1 MKKINNTNRGLTL
14 MLAGFLLMGS
24 MIAIVP
30 MVNAGE
36 LSNDPISV
44 TYDSDGYTLVGHLY
58 LPEDYVE
65 GEQYPAI
72 VVTRPASGVKEQTA
86 GVYAQN
92 LSTKGFVTIAF
103 DPKGYGESEGRPQ
116 NEDAFSVISDAQ
128 NTLEYMLTRPEVD
141 PDYLF
146 HMGICMGS
154 GYATAAAAGDNRI
167 KGVATVSPI
176 VMEPLFN
183 RMPFRSFF
191 RLLNLITDT
200 TGRNFFMQIV
210 PERGDFLINLLGL
223 DNIAI
228 GMREYYL
235 PGMPGD
241 VPNWKNQMNL
251 YSFETTMTS
260 YNPFA
265 YIDDYEGNAFFMA
278 YGTQGYYLDQTQGF
292 YDSINA
298 VEKELM
304 TFDAGHFDLYWMPE
318 YVDPITE
325 GIATLFQNQIE

>member
-1 MKKINNTNRGLTL
+1 MKNNVRKISN
-14 MLAGFLLMGS
+14 MLVFFVLMGS
-24 MIAIVP
+24 VFSLIPLVSANETI
-30 MVNAGE
+30 GE
-36 LSNDPISV
+36 PIRV
-44 TYDSDGYTLVGHLY
+44 TYDSGGYTLVGHLY
-58 LPEDYVE
+58 LPEGYVE

-116 NEDAFSVISDAQ
+116 NEDAFSVISDSR

-141 PDYLF
+141 PDNLF

-154 GYATAAAAGDNRI
+154 GYATAAASGDSRI

-176 VMEPLFN
+176 VMEPMFD
-183 RMPFRSFF
+183 RMPLRRFF
-191 RLLNLITDT
+191 RLLNLITDI
-200 TGRNFFMQIV
+200 TGRNFLMQII
-210 PERGDFLINLLGL
+210 PEGGDLIIDLLGI

-235 PGMPGD
+235 PGMPGG

-251 YSFETTMTS
+251 YSFETTMTL
-260 YNPFA
+260 YNAFE

-278 YGTQGYYLDQTQGF
+278 YGTQGYYLDQTQAY
-292 YDSINA
+292 YDAINA
-298 VEKELM
+298 EEKELM
-304 TFDAGHFDLYWMPE
+304 TFDAGHFELYWKPE
-318 YVDPITE
+318 YVNPITE
-325 GIATLFQNQIE
+325 GIATLFHNQIE